1 MSFNNCSQK
10 FISTLNKELS
20 SRMSKIV
27 KNIITLSIG
36 SALSISGALSVGFVS
51 SLNAAT
57 YQIVDKSE
65 ASKLKY
71 TYAQHQNING
81 DMAISGT
88 SIYNFPVQF
97 DYLDDDDFTEIE
109 SFAKLRY
116 QSVHALNDIE
126 DSDALRAGDPTA
138 NDLAWVIRW
147 LQDPGASGSTGKG
160 RNIEYQKV
168 GDTIAMTNLGGAGG
182 VSEDY
187 NLWDETFEGTD
198 ELTRST
204 IDIVSGIT
212 NGGISYG
219 TATAPFL
226 PGEVFTDADDEEH
239 IYWLREYGIRGFF
252 SYDQGAQVHQVVP
265 FETQHGG
272 GSSAVMDVNEA
283 GIAVGFSSYKLTQ
296 SFLEAVEGR
305 DNPDKTDEENKN
317 NTCADPDI
325 VPGQMSLDACIANL
339 LLLATSES
347 YHTMALKA
355 TLDPAGSPVVEQLG
369 LLVTPHPDDERSY
382 SSYALAV
389 NSKGVSVG
397 YADGYLDETV
407 TDPDEGERRAYHY
420 AVVYK
425 NDEVIDLTGDHS
437 NKGSSRAYD
446 INDAGIAVGHITK
459 AIGGKPV
466 QKFFYVDTSV
476 PEEEI
481 NMINPDDFF
490 SGSDSTVRAI
500 NNSGIMVGEGE
511 IETHNESAL
520 NPRRTAAFV
529 YDMNND
535 VFTNLNKTIP
545 CSLRLT
551 YDILEA
557 RGINDAGMISATAIV
572 KVDRRDAKGE
582 IMLDDSGVALRED
595 IVRSVSL
602 EPIPDD
608 GEVCTAEEEDK
619 VIRQGASVSFSGILS
634 IMALFGLRRR
644 FLSAFSR

>member
-1 MSFNNCSQK
+1 
-10 FISTLNKELS
+10 
-20 SRMSKIV
+20 MSKIV
-27 KNIITLSIG
+27 KNII
-36 SALSISGALSVGFVS
+36 ALSISSALSVSVVS
-51 SLNAAT
+51 NINAAT

-109 SFAKLRY
+109 AFAAIRHL
-116 QSVHALNDIE
+116 SVHALDDIE
-126 DSDALRAGDPTA
+126 DSEALRAGNPTA

-147 LQDPGASGSTGKG
+147 LQDSSTGKG

-168 GDTIAMTNLGGAGG
+168 GDTIAMTNLNG
-182 VSEDY
+182 VTEDY

-219 TATAPFL
+219 TATAPIL
-226 PGEVFTDADDEEH
+226 PGELFIDSEGVEH
-239 IYWLREYGIRGFF
+239 TFWLREFGIRGFF
-252 SYDQGAQVHQVVP
+252 SYNQGAQVHQVVP

-272 GSSAVMDVNEA
+272 GTSAVMDVNEA

-305 DNPDKTDEENKN
+305 DDPDKTDEENKE

-325 VPGQMSLDACIANL
+325 VPGEMTLDACIANL
-339 LLLATSES
+339 LLLATTDPH
-347 YHTMALKA
+347 HTMALKA
-355 TLDPAGSPVVEQLG
+355 TLDPTGSPVVEQLG

-389 NSKGVSVG
+389 NSSGVSVG
-397 YADGYLDETV
+397 YADGFIDETV
-407 TDPDEGERRAYHY
+407 TDPDENERRAYQY

-425 NDEVIDLTGDHS
+425 NSEVIDLTGDHS
-437 NKGSSRAYD
+437 DKGNSRAYD
-446 INDAGIAVGHITK
+446 INDAGIAVGHISK
-459 AIGGKPV
+459 AIGGKAV
-466 QKFFYVDTSV
+466 QKYFYVDTNV
-476 PEEEI
+476 PQEEL
-481 NMINPDDFF
+481 NMVNPDDFF
-490 SGSDSTVRAI
+490 TGSDSTVRAI
-500 NNSGIMVGEGE
+500 NNSGLMVGEGE
-511 IETHNESAL
+511 IETHNESTQ

-535 VFTNLNKTIP
+535 IFTNLNKTIP

-582 IMLDDSGVALRED
+582 VMLDDSGTPLSED
-595 IVRSVSL
+595 VVRSVSL

-608 GEVCTAEEEDK
+608 GEVCTAEEENK
-619 VIRQGASVSFSGILS
+619 VIRQGASVSFGGLLS
-634 IMALFGLRRR
+634 VMALFGLRRK
-644 FLSAFSR
+644 FFS

>member
-1 MSFNNCSQK
+1 MP
-10 FISTLNKELS
+10 TLNKES
-20 SRMSKIV
+20 NSRMSRIA
-27 KNIITLSIG
+27 KNII
-36 SALSISGALSVGFVS
+36 ALSISSALSVGFVS
-51 SLNAAT
+51 STNAAT
-57 YQIVDKSE
+57 YKIVNKGE

-88 SIYNFPVQF
+88 SIYDFPVQF
-97 DYLDDDDFTEIE
+97 QYLDEDDYDEIE
-109 SFAKLRY
+109 EYAFNSNYR
-116 QSVHALNDIE
+116 VTDLNDIE
-126 DSDALRAGDPTA
+126 DSDALRAGNPTA
-138 NDLAWVIRW
+138 NDLAWVVRW
-147 LQDPGASGSTGKG
+147 LQDSGTSGSTGKG

-168 GDTIAMTNLGGAGG
+168 GDTIAMTNIGG
-182 VSEDY
+182 VTEDY

-198 ELTRST
+198 VLTRST

-226 PGEVFTDADDEEH
+226 PSDTFTDADGEEH
-239 IYWLREYGIRGFF
+239 IFWLREYGIRGFF
-252 SYDQGAQVHQVVP
+252 SYDQGAQIHQVVP

-272 GSSAVMDVNEA
+272 GSSAVMDVNET

-305 DNPDKTDEENKN
+305 DDPDKTDEENKK

-325 VPGQMSLDACIANL
+325 VPGEMTLDACIANL
-339 LLLATSES
+339 LLLTSDP
-347 YHTMALKA
+347 YHIMALKA
-355 TLDPAGSPVVEQLG
+355 TLDSAGSPVVEPLG

-389 NSKGVSVG
+389 NSSGVAVG
-397 YADGYLDETV
+397 YADGFHDETV
-407 TDPDEGERRAYHY
+407 TDPSEKEVGGQY

-425 NDEVIDLTGDHS
+425 NGEVIDLTGDHT
-437 NKGSSRAYD
+437 NKGNSRAYD
-446 INDAGIAVGHITK
+446 INDVGIAVGHITK
-459 AIGGKPV
+459 GIGGKPV

-481 NMINPDDFF
+481 NMVNPDDFF

-500 NNSGIMVGEGE
+500 NNSGLMVGEGE
-511 IETHNESAL
+511 IETHNESAR
-520 NPRRTAAFV
+520 NPRKTAAFI
-529 YDMNND
+529 YDMND
-535 VFTNLNKTIP
+535 DIFTNLNKTIP

-572 KVDRRDAKGE
+572 KVDRRDAKGD
-582 IMLDDSGVALRED
+582 IMLDDSGAPLKED
-595 IVRSVSL
+595 IVRAVSL

-619 VIRQGASVSFSGILS
+619 VIRKGASVSFSAVLS

-644 FLSAFSR
+644 FFK